1 MATPIGLYQSVSKH
15 QLIALF
21 ITAFLIRAFVFYG
34 YIREGER
41 YKQAD
46 SVDYHVSTLCM
57 SYGFGMYR
65 PDTGEPT
72 FWRTPGYP
80 IFLMPFYKL
89 WSPTGT
95 QFSDAAPAQQ
105 AAIWVQIIA
114 CSFIPIILLYLALLL
129 TSNLL
134 IAYVTAWISV
144 FHLGLV
150 LVCTYLLTEGI
161 ALIPFYLFLCY
172 FYRSFKGILEPPTH
186 TIPWSNLICAASML
200 AIYTWMRP
208 MGQYVAIVGSFIL
221 LLFSSDIWRIKGKK
235 IMLFLSIFFLLI
247 SPWYIRNYQLTGN
260 FFFCPMF
267 GAYLNSFC
275 APRIVSA
282 VNNVELLQAWKELG
296 YKAEMRYRQVKPLY
310 QRMGLHIP
318 KEFACGDL
326 AWPIFLSHP
335 WLALYDWMREVFKT
349 LFDPYAS
356 QLVAFVQ
363 GCFFYDPLIEYLSE
377 KIADCAYKTPMS
389 LGMRLVVYAEFIY
402 MILLWIGLF
411 AGFILY
417 MLMPLI
423 RRFHIDADKKHL
435 FSLWIT
441 VTPMIAAV
449 VFMTGGFG
457 YARLR
462 LPIEPLLIILSL
474 TFWYHIMVW
483 YNHKKSTVHHTRGV

>member
-1 MATPIGLYQSVSKH
+1 MATPIGLYQSVSKN

-21 ITAFLIRAFVFYG
+21 ATAFLVRAFVFYG

-46 SVDYHVSTLCM
+46 SFDYHASTLCM

-65 PDTGEPT
+65 TDTGEPT

-89 WSPTGT
+89 WTPTGP

-105 AAIWVQIIA
+105 AAIWAQIVT
-114 CSFIPIILLYLALLL
+114 CSCIPIILLYLALLL
-129 TSNLL
+129 TGNLL

-161 ALIPFYLFLCY
+161 ALVPFYLFLYY
-172 FYRSFKGILEPPTH
+172 FYRSFKGIFATPPSITRWQD
-186 TIPWSNLICAASML
+186 IIIAACML
-200 AIYTWMRP
+200 VLYTWMRP
-208 MGQYVAIVGSFIL
+208 MGQYVAIVSSLIM
-221 LLFSSDIWRIKGKK
+221 LLFSSDRWRMKGKK
-235 IMLFLSIFFLLI
+235 IVLFLSIFFIGI
-247 SPWYIRNYQLTGN
+247 SPWYIRNYQLTGSW
-260 FFFCPMF
+260 FFCPMF

-275 APRIVSA
+275 APRIASTVH
-282 VNNVELLQAWKELG
+282 NVELLQAWKQLG
-296 YKAEMRYRQVKPLY
+296 YMAEMRYRQVKPLY
-310 QRMGLHIP
+310 QQMNLYMP
-318 KEFACGDL
+318 KEFACGDI

-335 WLALYDWMREVFKT
+335 WLAFYDWMREVCKT

-389 LGMRLVVYAEFIY
+389 FSMRLVVYTEFIY
-402 MILLWIGLF
+402 MILLWIGLL

-417 MLMPLI
+417 ILMPLM
-423 RRFHIDADKKHL
+423 RRFNTDTDKKHL

-441 VTPMIAAV
+441 VTPMIAAA

-474 TFWYHIMVW
+474 TFWYHVIVW
-483 YNHKKSTVHHTRGV
+483 YKHTKAIHHTHGV